1 MQINTTL
8 FGPQDIQDADLITF
22 PQGLPGLE
30 DAVRFKVFHE
40 EGKPT
45 VHWFQSVDD
54 DSICLSVMEPELL
67 GIGYEFSLS
76 DEQSEM
82 IDVQENDDLV
92 VAVVLSKQTPATG
105 TQEVTETI
113 GGIRAN
119 LNSPLVINTRS
130 RKGVQVPLYKIQ
142 RLTIIKSLD

>member
-1 MQINTTL
+1 MRINTTL

-22 PQGLPGLE
+22 PEGLPGLE
-30 DAVRFKVFHE
+30 DAIRFKVFHE

-54 DSICLSVMEPELL
+54 ESICLSVMEPALL

-76 DEQSEM
+76 DEQSEV
-82 IDVQENDDLV
+82 IDVQDNDDLI
-92 VAVVLSKQTPATG
+92 VAVILSKETPHAS
-105 TQEVTETI
+105 EHEITETI

-142 RLTIIKSLD
+142 RLTVIKSLD

>member
-1 MQINTTL
+1 MQFNTTL

-22 PQGLPGLE
+22 PKGLPGLE
-30 DAVRFKVFHE
+30 DAVRFKIFHE

-54 DSICLSVMEPELL
+54 ENICLSVMEPELL

-76 DEQSEM
+76 DEQSDLIEA
-82 IDVQENDDLV
+82 EEGDDLV
-92 VAVVLSKQTPATG
+92 VAVILSKETSGTS

-119 LNSPLVINTRS
+119 LNSPLVINPRS

>member
-22 PQGLPGLE
+22 PKGLPGLE

-54 DSICLSVMEPELL
+54 ESICLSVMEPALL

-76 DEQSEM
+76 DDQADI
-82 IDVQENDDLV
+82 IDAEETDDLV
-92 VAVVLSKQTPATG
+92 VAVILSKEPSATS

-119 LNSPLVINTRS
+119 LNSPLVINPRT